1 MTTILLC
8 IAIALS
14 CSKSLLLRGVSSVS
28 SKGKPFWA
36 TNAMIFALALLVLCG
51 FVLSGGDFD
60 RPSTYTVVLAV
71 IFSVFTVGGQA
82 FYILAQA
89 RGPVSLNTFIYS
101 CGFIIPSVYGIISDR
116 ASVSLARIIGL
127 LLLICV
133 LYVYIAPKKERVD
146 RQWAWSILAATLMSG
161 MVAIIQR
168 EHQTSPQAHEL
179 NIFLLIAFAFCALF
193 SFLLCLLSTAKDT
206 ASTNKRRHP
215 WGIGIAVAA
224 GVVIALL
231 NRVNLYLAGALPSIV
246 FYPVFNGSVTL
257 LTGIIALLLFREK
270 PNRRQVICLPFGI
283 LAILLLNF

>member
-14 CSKSLLLRGVSSVS
+14 CSKSLLLRVVSSVS

-101 CGFIIPSVYGIISDR
+101 CGFIIPSVYGLISDR

-133 LYVYIAPKKERVD
+133 LYLYIAPKKERVD

-161 MVAIIQR
+161 LVAIIQR
-168 EHQTSPQAHEL
+168 KHQTSPQAHEL

-193 SFLLCLLSTAKDT
+193 SFLLSLLSSTKDV
-206 ASTNKRRHP
+206 APLDKRRHSR
-215 WGIGIAVAA
+215 GICIAVAS